1 MANECSRSYEAGY
14 ADGYNRGALI
24 ALREVEEGNMDS
36 ADDWRNVA
44 NPRIHT
50 SSKSKAQDA
59 SITKRM
65 AERVPPK
72 TSRKVSPYQKKYG
85 SNFTKLKKAHPR
97 MKFGALSKKA
107 HAQTRKEMKK

>member
-24 ALREVEEGNMDS
+24 ALREVEEGNMNS
-36 ADDWRNVA
+36 ADDWRNIA
-44 NPRIHT
+44 SPRIHT
-50 SSKSKAQDA
+50 SSSARKQDA
-59 SITKRM
+59 RI
-65 AERVPPK
+65 AERKAK
-72 TSRKVSPYQKKYG
+72 TKRKVSPYQKKYG
-85 SNFTKLKKAHPR
+85 SIFTQLKKKHPR

>member
-1 MANECSRSYEAGY
+1 MASECSRSYEAGY

-44 NPRIHT
+44 SPRIHT
-50 SSKSKAQDA
+50 SSKSKAQDKDIA
-59 SITKRM
+59 RRM
-65 AERVPPK
+65 ATKSK
-72 TSRKVSPYQKKYG
+72 TKRKVSPYQKKYG
-85 SNFTKLKKAHPR
+85 SIFTKLKKAHPR

>member
-44 NPRIHT
+44 SPRIHT
-50 SSKSKAQDA
+50 SSAARKQDA
-59 SITKRM
+59 DISRRM
-65 AERVPPK
+65 ATKAK
-72 TSRKVSPYQKKYG
+72 TKRKVSPYQKKYG
-85 SNFTKLKKAHPR
+85 SIFKKLKAKHPR

-107 HAQTRKEMKK
+107 HSQTKREMKK

>member
-24 ALREVEEGNMDS
+24 ALREVESGNMDS
-36 ADDWRNVA
+36 ADDWSNIA
-44 NPRIHT
+44 SPRIHT
-50 SSKSKAQDA
+50 SPSVRKQDA
-59 SITKRM
+59 DIARRMETK
-65 AERVPPK
+65 AK
-72 TSRKVSPYQKKYG
+72 TKRKVSPYQKKYG
-85 SNFTKLKKAHPR
+85 SIFTKLKKKHPR